1 MKFMAYLMSV
11 SVSVLQII
19 FHKIFSCK
27 NVFANNSKS
36 TSGVKPFPVRCAG
49 FAGLLINSL
58 YRTRFMTTPTALQT
72 LQKFRVIIGAVRQ
85 HSQELEAACGI
96 SGAQVWVLATIAE
109 TPEITVSQLS
119 QSISVHVSTAS
130 NLLDK
135 LDRAG
140 LVERIRSDKDR
151 RVVRLRLTDAG
162 RDILSRAP
170 RPLTG
175 LVIDALNK
183 MPEAARIRLDADLAC
198 LMEHLNRIDQT
209 TANVPLTNLV
219 R

>member
-1 MKFMAYLMSV
+1 MNA
-11 SVSVLQII
+11 
-19 FHKIFSCK
+19 
-27 NVFANNSKS
+27 
-36 TSGVKPFPVRCAG
+36 
-49 FAGLLINSL
+49 
-58 YRTRFMTTPTALQT
+58 PTVLQT

-109 TPEITVSQLS
+109 TPDITVSQLS
-119 QSISVHVSTAS
+119 QAISVHVSTAS

-140 LVERIRSDKDR
+140 LVERIRSNKDR
-151 RVVRLRLTDAG
+151 RVVRLYLTEAG
-162 RDILSRAP
+162 KDILSRAP
-170 RPLTG
+170 GPLTG
-175 LVIDALNK
+175 LVVDALNK
-183 MPEAARIRLDADLAC
+183 MPEAARIRLDAELAC
-198 LMEHLNRIDQT
+198 LVEHLNQVDQS